1 MAPITR
7 EVWTYGHR
15 TALLV
20 EETFDEYPGT
30 VEALSTG
37 TGIGNENDGLHSRH
51 LDDADVP
58 RRETTRALSLRQWIV
73 LPLRP
78 FLPHR
83 ACAR

>member
-20 EETFDEYPGT
+20 EETFDEYPGM
-30 VEALSTG
+30 
-37 TGIGNENDGLHSRH
+37 HSRH